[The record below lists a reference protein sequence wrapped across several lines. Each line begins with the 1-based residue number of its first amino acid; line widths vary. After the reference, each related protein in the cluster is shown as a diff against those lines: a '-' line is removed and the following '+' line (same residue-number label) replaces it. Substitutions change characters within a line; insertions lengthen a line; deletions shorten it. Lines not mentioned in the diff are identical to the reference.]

1 ALDVFLAP
9 SLWEGFGLVFLEA
22 MAHRLPVISTTVS
35 AIPETV
41 VDGETGWLVPPRD
54 ADALAGALRAALTD
68 PVARRARGANGRARL
83 EAEFTVEAMVER
95 TLAVYR
101 SLEAR
106 R

>member
-1 ALDVFLAP
+1 MFLAP

-22 MAHRLPVISTTVS
+22 MAHGLPVISTTVS

-54 ADALAGALRAALTD
+54 AEAIARALCAALTD
-68 PVARRARGANGRARL
+68 PQVRRARGANGRARL
-83 EAEFTVEAMVER
+83 EAQFTVEAMVER

-101 SLEAR
+101 SMEVR